1 MLKTR
6 KVRSDKKHTIKPT
19 IPVKLKETIN
29 RISYITT
36 TPVKDVGEF
45 ICESGLHSKQV
56 IEILSGHFRRSYHFN
71 NTVYFGELER
81 KSLQREK
88 YNVPTERATIRFK
101 ESTNEQINA
110 LAYSLDVTP
119 SKATALL
126 LETSIKNPIIINQ
139 YLKMYLQKNIDTTR
153 IKELKKIIKF
163 INDNN
168 PYEEEISWSEILSY
182 IYKEIKTST
191 TTMTA
196 AITGFIE
203 KHRK

>member
-1 MLKTR
+1 MINTR

-19 IPVKLKETIN
+19 IPVKLKETLN

-45 ICESGLHSKQV
+45 ICVSGLHSKKV
-56 IEILSGHFRRSYHFN
+56 IENLSQNFRRSYQFD
-71 NTVYFGELER
+71 NTIYFGELEK
-81 KSLQREK
+81 KSLQSKK
-88 YNVPTERATIRFK
+88 YNVPTDRVTIRFK
-101 ESTNEQINA
+101 ISTNEQINA

-126 LETSIKNPIIINQ
+126 LETSIKDPIIVNK
-139 YLKMYLQKNIDTTR
+139 YLKMYLQKNIDQVR

-163 INDNN
+163 INQNN
-168 PYEEEISWSEILSY
+168 PYEEEISWTEIMY
-182 IYKEIKTST
+182 YVYKEIKTST

-196 AITGFIE
+196 AITGFID
-203 KHRK
+203 KHKK